1 MAIDLGDVAA
11 FAIQIK
17 DATGTLANAS
27 AVTCVIT
34 LPDATTTSPTVA
46 NPTTGNYQINYPTTQ
61 VGRHSLR
68 WIATGSNS
76 GTYSDSFD
84 VIAGD
89 SGYLCSLQ
97 DLRDELNLTSTN
109 TVHDD
114 ELRLYLSATTPI
126 IEDIAGPQ
134 LRQTFTEQFDGGV
147 QNIILRHAPIASV
160 STVIEYWGSYSFTL
174 AQAATPSDAGQ
185 YSFTV
190 DPTVGTITRRTPSG
204 AATFFA
210 AGLRNIHVTYTVG
223 TGVVPGNVRL
233 AARRQAAHLYRSSQ
247 QGSRP
252 SFGTGD
258 VELAVTPS
266 GYAVPRAVIE
276 LVKPNRRPPGI
287 A

>member
-1 MAIDLGDVAA
+1 MAIDLGDVATL
-11 FAIQIK
+11 AIQIK
-17 DATGTLANAS
+17 DSTGTLANAGS
-27 AVTCVIT
+27 LVCTLT
-34 LPDATTTSPTVA
+34 LPDGTTTTPSVS
-46 NPTTGNYQINYPTTQ
+46 NPSTGNYQISYLTVQ
-61 VGRHSLR
+61 VGRHSIR
-68 WIATGSNS
+68 WVATGANAA
-76 GTYSDSFD
+76 TYSDSFD

-126 IEDIAGPQ
+126 IEDLAGPQ
-134 LRQTFTEQFDGGV
+134 LRTTFTEQFDGGV
-147 QNIILRHAPIASV
+147 QNILLRHAPITTV
-160 STVIEYWGSYSFTL
+160 TTVIEYWGSYSFTL
-174 AQAATPSDAGQ
+174 TQAATPSDAGQ

-190 DPTVGTITRRTPSG
+190 DAAIGTITRRTPSG

-223 TGVVPGNVRL
+223 SGNVPGNVRL
-233 AARRQAAHLYRSSQ
+233 AARRQAAHLYRTSQ

-266 GYAVPRAVIE
+266 GYAVPRSVIE